1 MVVVTAG
8 TDIMLIIITDVV
20 VTVVV
25 TRIVSLCLLLLDRR
39 HRGVNR
45 RKGGVQIWVV
55 EVIFIGADTLLC
67 VSWRVLSAKDN

>member
-8 TDIMLIIITDVV
+8 TDIMLIIITDV
-20 VTVVV
+20 TVVV
-25 TRIVSLCLLLLDRR
+25 TRIMRLLLLARR
-39 HRGVNR
+39 HRGLNR

>member
-1 MVVVTAG
+1 MVVVVTAG
-8 TDIMLIIITDVV
+8 TDIMLIIITDV
-20 VTVVV
+20 TVVV
-25 TRIVSLCLLLLDRR
+25 TRIMCLLLLARR
-39 HRGVNR
+39 HRGLNR

>member
-8 TDIMLIIITDVV
+8 TDIMLIIITDV
-20 VTVVV
+20 TVVV
-25 TRIVSLCLLLLDRR
+25 TRIMCLLLLARR
-39 HRGVNR
+39 HRGLNR